1 MKNKFGFIL
10 VKPQLGENIGA
21 CARSMKNFGFSKLHI
36 VSPKINFP
44 NHKAKATSVGAFDII
59 NKAKVFNDTNEAIS
73 NFDIVI
79 SLSARKRDI
88 NKRHISLEEFGNLI
102 KKKKNSNFGLMFG
115 PEASG
120 LSNQDLSFSNYI
132 LQIPTSL
139 KFKSLNL
146 SHSVTIICY
155 EIFKIFNKNLLKNKK
170 LKIKIASKSKIN
182 SLIKHL
188 VGLLENKDFFTPTEK
203 KQSMLLNIN
212 NLIYRLEPNDKEL
225 RILASIISTLSKKKY
240 ESLIDK

>member
-21 CARSMKNFGFSKLHI
+21 CARSMKNFGFTNLHV

-59 NKAKVFNDTNEAIS
+59 NKAKVFNETNKAIS
-73 NFDIVI
+73 NFDIIV
-79 SLSARKRDI
+79 SLSARRRDI
-88 NKRHISLEEFGNLI
+88 NKKHISLNDFVKLL
-102 KKKKNSNFGLMFG
+102 KKSKNSNFGLMFG

-120 LSNQDLSFSNYI
+120 LSNEDLSFSNYV
-132 LQIPTSL
+132 LQIPTSP

-146 SHSVTIICY
+146 SHSLTIICY
-155 EIFKIFNKNLLKNKK
+155 EIFKVFNEKLFEKK
-170 LKIKIASKSKIN
+170 TTNIKISSKSKIN

-188 VGLLENKDFFTPTEK
+188 LRLLDEKEFFLPKEK
-203 KQSMLLNIN
+203 KHSMLLNIN

-225 RILASIISTLSKKKY
+225 RILASIISSLSKKNIKP
-240 ESLIDK
+240 

>member
-1 MKNKFGFIL
+1 MKNKFGFVL

-21 CARSMKNFGFSKLHI
+21 CARSMKNFGFTKLHI

-44 NHKAKATSVGAFDII
+44 NHKAKATSVGAYDII
-59 NKAKVFNDTNEAIS
+59 NKAKVFNETSEAIS

-79 SLSARKRDI
+79 SLSARRRDV
-88 NKRHISLEEFGNLI
+88 NKKHISLNDFLKLI
-102 KKKKNSNFGLMFG
+102 KKKKDSNFGLLFG

-120 LSNQDLSFSNYI
+120 LSNKDLSFSNYV
-132 LQIPTSL
+132 LQIPTSN

-146 SHSVTIICY
+146 SHSLTIICY
-155 EIFKIFNKNLLKNKK
+155 EIFKIFNENLFEKNRIS
-170 LKIKIASKSKIN
+170 IKISSKSKIN

-188 VGLLENKDFFTPTEK
+188 YRLLEEKEFFLPKEK

-225 RILASIISTLSKKKY
+225 RILASIISSLSKKNIKP
-240 ESLIDK
+240 

>member
-1 MKNKFGFIL
+1 MRNKFGFIL

-170 LKIKIASKSKIN
+170 LKIKIAPKSKIN

-188 VGLLENKDFFTPTEK
+188 VGLLENKDFFTPKEK

>member
-1 MKNKFGFIL
+1 
-10 VKPQLGENIGA
+10 
-21 CARSMKNFGFSKLHI
+21 MKNFGFSKLHI

-88 NKRHISLEEFGNLI
+88 NKRHISLEEFRNLI
-102 KKKKNSNFGLMFG
+102 KKKNNSNFGLMFG

-132 LQIPTSL
+132 LQIQTSL

-155 EIFKIFNKNLLKNKK
+155 EIFKIFNKNLLKNQK
-170 LKIKIASKSKIN
+170 LKIKIAPKSKIN

-188 VGLLENKDFFTPTEK
+188 VGLLENKDFFTPKEK

>member
-21 CARSMKNFGFSKLHI
+21 CARSMKNFGFTNLHV

-59 NKAKVFNDTNEAIS
+59 NKAKVFNETNEAIS

-79 SLSARKRDI
+79 SLSARRRDI
-88 NKRHISLEEFGNLI
+88 NKRHISLIDFVKLL
-102 KKKKNSNFGLMFG
+102 KKNKNSNFGLMFG

-120 LSNQDLSFSNYI
+120 LSNKDLSFSNYV
-132 LQIPTSL
+132 LQIPTSP

-146 SHSVTIICY
+146 SHSLTIICY
-155 EIFKIFNKNLLKNKK
+155 EIFKVFNEKLFKK
-170 LKIKIASKSKIN
+170 KSTNIKISSKSKIN

-188 VGLLENKDFFTPTEK
+188 LGLLDEKEFFLPKEK
-203 KQSMLLNIN
+203 KHSMILNIN

-225 RILASIISTLSKKKY
+225 RILASIISTLSKKNIKP
-240 ESLIDK
+240 

>member
-36 VSPKINFP
+36 VEPKINFP
-44 NHKAKATSVGAFDII
+44 NHKAKATSVGAYDII
-59 NKAKVFNDTNEAIS
+59 NKAKVFNKIEDSIKCFNL
-73 NFDIVI
+73 VV
-79 SLSARKRDI
+79 SLSARRRDI
-88 NKRHISLEEFGNLI
+88 NKRHISLKEFQKIIKRKNL
-102 KKKKNSNFGLMFG
+102 NLGLMFG

-120 LSNQDLSFSNYI
+120 LSNKDLSFSNYI
-132 LQIPTSL
+132 LQIPTSP

-155 EIFKIFNKNLLKNKK
+155 EIFKLLSEKNKK
-170 LKIKIASKSKIN
+170 NAHLNLKLSSKSKILAIVTH
-182 SLIKHL
+182 LIS
-188 VGLLENKDFFTPTEK
+188 LLEKKDFFIPKEK
-203 KQSMLLNIN
+203 RHSMILNIN

-225 RILASIISTLSKKKY
+225 RILASIISTLSKK
-240 ESLIDK
+240 